1 MNGIIRKII
10 CVLLV
15 LAVAF
20 ALAAC
25 NSSGEENSKQEP
37 ASEQSKPAADEP
49 TQGDIN
55 VSEYSYKNESLGLAI
70 KLDDGWSIR
79 SPEELLQLVGST
91 SFGDAIKNA
100 PLTYDFYAVRLISS
114 ASINI
119 IFENMKK
126 SVGTVYSETD
136 YLTLAKANVKSQL
149 ESAGFNL
156 NGIEIIKR
164 TVAGRELNG
173 YKIELASGG
182 IEMHEYVFAVRVG
195 DYMASITLAST
206 SAEELETLV
215 GLFYPA

>member
-1 MNGIIRKII
+1 MNGIIRRII

-79 SPEELLQLVGST
+79 SPEELLQLIGST

-100 PLTYDFYAVRLISS
+100 PLTYDFYAVRLIST

-126 SVGTVYSETD
+126 SVGKVYTESE
-136 YLTLAKANVKSQL
+136 YLNLAKTSVKTQVEAAGLNVNKL
-149 ESAGFNL
+149 EL
-156 NGIEIIKR
+156 IKR

-173 YKIELASGG
+173 YHIVLESGG
-182 IEMHEYVFAVRVG
+182 TLVYEYIFAVRVG
-195 DYMASITLAST
+195 EYMASITLASP
-206 SAEELETLV
+206 SMDELETLV

>member
-79 SPEELLQLVGST
+79 SPEELLQLIGST

-100 PLTYDFYAVRLISS
+100 PLTYDFYAVRLIST

-126 SVGTVYSETD
+126 SQVEAAG
-136 YLTLAKANVKSQL
+136 LNVNKL
-149 ESAGFNL
+149 EL
-156 NGIEIIKR
+156 IKR

-173 YKIELASGG
+173 YHIVLESGG
-182 IEMHEYVFAVRVG
+182 TLVYEYIFAVRVG
-195 DYMASITLAST
+195 EYMASITLASP
-206 SAEELETLV
+206 SMDELETLV